1 MVCPRGT
8 QPWREAETQ
17 RTTVPMVLAVNIP
30 ALLGQERG
38 EGAADVLGVGQ
49 GQGARWAGGMGSSQ
63 EMLGACLSCWK
74 GGIEA
79 REGGHGA
86 WLWRGWQAKPVL
98 VMVMRSHV
106 REAGGS
112 ALPRRLRAQ
121 GRILGLILTRG
132 QGKVV
137 SWDMTRRWRFEELA
151 RVSVCKDGPR
161 TGATS

>member
-17 RTTVPMVLAVNIP
+17 RTIVPVVLAVNIP

-63 EMLGACLSCWK
+63 EMLGACLSCRK

-79 REGGHGA
+79 CEGGHGA
-86 WLWRGWQAKPVL
+86 WLWRGWQVKPVQ
-98 VMVMRSHV
+98 VIGDEEPCEGGW
-106 REAGGS
+106 RECVAQATESAGENFG
-112 ALPRRLRAQ
+112 AHPDQRPREHCW
-121 GRILGLILTRG
+121 LGHDQT
-132 QGKVV
+132 
-137 SWDMTRRWRFEELA
+137 LA
-151 RVSVCKDGPR
+151 V
-161 TGATS
+161 